1 MATPTA
7 PIPLPIATGAHTA
20 YKESEESATLEGHDV
35 DIPVEEKPNTATN
48 NSATVQS
55 PPSLLGSDD
64 TRVKDEEQAVANTE
78 IRLETE
84 QAGDTDPNIVSW
96 DGPDDP
102 ENPVN
107 WKESLKWANVAAVST
122 VTFIT

>member
-1 MATPTA
+1 MTTPTV
-7 PIPLPIATGAHTA
+7 PVPHPIATGPDTA
-20 YKESEESATLEGHDV
+20 YQQRDDLAMLEGHDA
-35 DIPVEEKPNTATN
+35 DIPVEEKPSIAVND
-48 NSATVQS
+48 SATQQS
-55 PPSLLGSDD
+55 PPSLPESDD

-78 IRLETE
+78 SSLETE
-84 QAGDTDPNIVSW
+84 QVGDDDPNIVSW

-107 WKESLKWANVAAVST
+107 WKESLKWANVAAVSA